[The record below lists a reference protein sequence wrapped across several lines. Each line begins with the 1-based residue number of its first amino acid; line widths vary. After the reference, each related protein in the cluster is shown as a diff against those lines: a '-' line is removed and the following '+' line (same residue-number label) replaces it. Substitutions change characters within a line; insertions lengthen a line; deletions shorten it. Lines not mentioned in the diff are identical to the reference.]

1 MFLLFSFVWL
11 VELRGL
17 FGFVFGIG
25 GGDFDCFIVDD
36 GGINKFFLLFNFRD
50 LEEIEVRI
58 VFVYYYLVKF

>member
-11 VELRGL
+11 VVLRGL

-36 GGINKFFLLFNFRD
+36 GGIIKFFLLFNFRD